1 MRMSLILAAA
11 TVLLGGA
18 GCGGEGT
25 NTPSGSGSTTPAL
38 ATSAP
43 ADRRLAEI
51 FAQPGLADFLH
62 TLGSAVDANDIQFF
76 TDNTRFVD
84 VDCDATI
91 AELDGPLECAG
102 AAEGETVPSITWGI
116 WQSEGGY
123 LSQRNYE
130 TFVTNSIGLPSG
142 ENASM
147 YAAGQMTLGDD
158 TSPDAIDVVVS
169 GVASLSPRPSS
180 GPALPEPAISLAI
193 AQTEH
198 GWQITEVDSAIV
210 EFVPEFY
217 EWWVPWEQAFS
228 G

>member
-1 MRMSLILAAA
+1 MRMSLVLIAA
-11 TVLLGGA
+11 TVLLGT
-18 GCGGEGT
+18 GCGDEGT
-25 NTPSGSGSTTPAL
+25 NNPSGSATPAP

-43 ADRRLAEI
+43 AEPRLAAI

-62 TLGSAVDANDIQFF
+62 TLGSAVDANDIQFLI
-76 TDNTRFVD
+76 DNTRFVD

-102 AAEGETVPSITWGI
+102 AAEGENVPSITWGI

-130 TFVTNSIGLPSG
+130 TFVTNSIGLPG
-142 ENASM
+142 GDAARM

-158 TSPDAIDVVVS
+158 TSPDSIDVVVS
-169 GVASLSPRPSS
+169 GVASLNPRSSS
-180 GPALPEPAISLAI
+180 GPARPEPAISLAI

-198 GWQITEVDSAIV
+198 GWRITEVDSAIV

-217 EWWVPWEQAFS
+217 EWWVPWEQAFP